1 MSGGAGSYK
10 FTLFVVGKGPNSLLA
25 QENLKRICA
34 EYLQAGTCTVKV
46 VDVQKDF
53 QTAVD
58 YNILVTPT
66 LVVEGPRGNST
77 IIGDLSEVDRVL
89 VTLGY
94 D

>member
-1 MSGGAGSYK
+1 VSGAAGTYK
-10 FTLFVVGKGPNSLLA
+10 FTLFVVGNGPNSLLA
-25 QENLKRICA
+25 QDNLQRICA
-34 EYLQAGTCTVKV
+34 EYLQAGTCKIKV

-53 QTAVD
+53 QAAVD

-66 LVVEGPRGNST
+66 LVVEGPRGRST
-77 IIGDLSEVDRVL
+77 IIGNLSDVDRVL

>member
-10 FTLFVVGKGPNSLLA
+10 FTLFVVGNGPNSLLA
-25 QENLKRICA
+25 QDNLTRICA

-66 LVVEGPRGNST
+66 TVVEGPRGRST
-77 IIGDLSEVDRVL
+77 IIGDLSDVDRVL
-89 VTLGY
+89 LTLGY